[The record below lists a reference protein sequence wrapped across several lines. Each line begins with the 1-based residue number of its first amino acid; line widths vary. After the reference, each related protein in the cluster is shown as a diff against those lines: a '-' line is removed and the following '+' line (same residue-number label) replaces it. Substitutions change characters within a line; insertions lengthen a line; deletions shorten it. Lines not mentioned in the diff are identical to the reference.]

1 MKPKAWTWQS
11 SNFWKIW
18 QSNVKSNIYSMCK
31 LSYFFPFPLFFVP
44 FSFLPCLLS
53 CLSLLLALLPT
64 LILWLLF
71 TFHPVRP
78 LIIHFAFTLALCM
91 PLSLAFPLALLFVL
105 YLTLPCIWH
114 FLQPTLLPPFFSSYR
129 KEDSHGNYHFHG
141 NLIRIF
147 LEKECLKSF

>member
-1 MKPKAWTWQS
+1 MWRVTSTRCA
-11 SNFWKIW
+11 NFLIF
-18 QSNVKSNIYSMCK
+18 SFSIIFRS
-31 LSYFFPFPLFFVP
+31 FFVLTLS
-44 FSFLPCLLS
+44 FILSFLAS
-53 CLSLLLALLPT
+53 CLASYLN
-64 LILWLLF
+64 
-71 TFHPVRP
+71 P
-78 LIIHFAFTLALCM
+78 LIALHLSSCPATYYSLCLTLALCM